1 MDFKN
6 LCCELNSL
14 SVFRNILS
22 DIVIKKFYI
31 FINDKNSDTEIK
43 VRKYSDFISELY
55 KNTDNFSKYILS
67 LVLYDENIYI
77 AEKSR
82 KQNTGLE
89 MENALKN
96 DLKVLQKI
104 SRITS
109 LELKKSI
116 DFEGFLPDYYTEE
129 IDFQKI
135 YFERLINLNK
145 YGYGIFAKYHA
156 FSIDDGNLI
165 PVKNPDPTKLE
176 DLKGYE
182 KERNKVISNTKALLE
197 GKPCSNVLLYGD
209 SGTGKSSTVKGIIN
223 EFKDKGLRLVEVKK
237 RQLHQLPKILE
248 KLNDNPLK
256 FIIFL
261 DDLSFTK
268 NDDDFA
274 ALKAIL
280 EGSVS
285 SSSNVAV
292 YVTSNRRHLIK
303 ESFSDRSGDDI
314 HLSDTM
320 EELTSLSERFGLR
333 LTFYKPDKDTYIKIL
348 KNLAKKYEIKTP
360 IDEVISQGE
369 IYAINRSG
377 RTPRVARQFI
387 ELLKASE

>member
-22 DIVIKKFYI
+22 DVVINKFYI
-31 FINDKNSDTEIK
+31 FISDKNSDTETK

-55 KNTDNFSKYILS
+55 KGTDNFSKYILN

-77 AEKSR
+77 VEKSR
-82 KQNTGLE
+82 KQNMGLE
-89 MENALKN
+89 MEHALKN

-109 LELKKSI
+109 LNLKETI
-116 DFEGFLPDYYTEE
+116 DFKGFLPDYFTEE

-135 YFERLINLNK
+135 YFERLSNLKK

-156 FSIDDGNLI
+156 FCIDDGNLI

>member
-1 MDFKN
+1 M
-6 LCCELNSL
+6 
-14 SVFRNILS
+14 
-22 DIVIKKFYI
+22 
-31 FINDKNSDTEIK
+31 
-43 VRKYSDFISELY
+43 
-55 KNTDNFSKYILS
+55 
-67 LVLYDENIYI
+67 
-77 AEKSR
+77 
-82 KQNTGLE
+82 
-89 MENALKN
+89 
-96 DLKVLQKI
+96 
-104 SRITS
+104 
-109 LELKKSI
+109 
-116 DFEGFLPDYYTEE
+116 
-129 IDFQKI
+129 
-135 YFERLINLNK
+135 
-145 YGYGIFAKYHA
+145 
-156 FSIDDGNLI
+156 
-165 PVKNPDPTKLE
+165 
-176 DLKGYE
+176 KGYE

>member
-116 DFEGFLPDYYTEE
+116 DFEGFLPDYYIEE

-135 YFERLINLNK
+135 YFERLTNLNK